1 MTDNNKESSAPGTN
15 VQVAVRCRP
24 LNSREKASGNL
35 HVVNTEPA
43 HHRIRAAHKKL
54 DRTYQYDHVF
64 GPFASQEEV
73 FVSTVEPIVREMLQ
87 GFSTTVFAYG
97 QTGTGKTHT
106 MEGDITSPENMGVIP
121 RSVHAIFDYLDGISA
136 DYTVRTSFLELYNE
150 ELADLLADG
159 NSKSKVVL
167 REDTKRGVVC
177 CGLEEVQ
184 VLTAKDIFN
193 ILGKGIQQR
202 KTAETLMNKNSS
214 RSHSIFTLKIMIK
227 ECMPDGQEAMRNGQ
241 LNLVD
246 LAGSECVGRSG
257 ATNARARE
265 AGNINQSLLTLG
277 RVITA
282 LVEHHPHVP
291 YRDSKLTRLLQES
304 LGGRA
309 KTCIIATVT
318 ASSDALEETLSS
330 LDYALKAKSIQNK
343 PVANQKLSKTHLL
356 KEYAGEVESLRSML
370 QASRDKNGVYI
381 EPWRFDQMENTLASQ
396 GNQIAEMEGVLH
408 SRNSE
413 TKELKAE
420 RDAFKT
426 KGEELEEEL
435 EASKG
440 REEAISATLEETKD
454 HLRRTEV
461 HLVESQARETA
472 LKAKLAS
479 TEQELQAT
487 KVELSA
493 TRAVVAEQASTE
505 RALLSEAAQ
514 TTASLGAAEKDVEGL
529 REKVARQ
536 GEEAAEKRSNAASF
550 GGSATAATNDVSEA
564 VARFSGE
571 HLKGCSDL
579 KEFLASAEAAA
590 RAASV
595 ELSAAAAQALKEADL
610 KCKEMADGVSTGA
623 ASTDELVTA
632 AASALETALAGQ
644 KECIE
649 LWGVEMAGSLE
660 SLRSGLET
668 HEGDLATLCEDVGR
682 RADQARKEMV
692 EFKEKCANELAEV
705 RTWADG
711 RIAAQTEQMELQSE
725 EAKLVAARSKEET
738 KVEVARLMESFS
750 TLMSGLQTNAA
761 ARADSQAAAAG
772 EAWSR
777 SISAARSLG
786 PEVSQKMGGIAESV
800 ADGSEKVVQRMALS
814 STATINSI
822 KEQHSAAVRFVGSTG
837 AVSDS
842 FSEGAARVSG
852 LADDASSSLKENV
865 AAVSEG
871 VGSTADACATA
882 AETLSKASG
891 ESVESIAAL
900 AETAGKASAELA
912 LEGGTKVEGLTAA
925 VSGLGSSHSSS
936 LGLCVRHIDEHVEEA
951 CAVRGPYGGTP
962 EKKAYPRPE
971 KFSTTRPHKIIM
983 SECRGGNLERAF
995 FSPPRSPLE
1004 AQQVIS
1010 SAGSAASSTY
1020 EEEGGDEG
1028 EPSPDNADEEVPSDG
1043 GMLEAGV
1050 VEEAEEGGGEAEDDE
1065 EQEQEQEQ
1073 EQQEMGDTEKD
1084 LPAMLDGDGSG
1095 GGGDDVGGVDAATS
1109 SGSENRSEKDGGSSI
1124 GPTTNT
1130 NTTTTTTAAE
1140 TKVADPAD
1148 FGAKRADRAS
1158 RIAART
1164 SALNRTEERG
1174 RAPHSPLGE
1183 ATSASNNKPRSKIP
1197 AARRTTRRTRGA
1209 GL

>member
-1 MTDNNKESSAPGTN
+1 MGDKENSAGTH

-35 HVVNTEPA
+35 HVVNTESA
-43 HHRIRAAHKKL
+43 HNRIRVAHKKL

-73 FVSTVEPIVREMLQ
+73 FVSTVEPIVREMLQQ

-121 RSVHAIFDYLDGISA
+121 RSVHAIFNYLDGISA

-150 ELADLLADG
+150 ELADLLADA

-202 KTAETLMNKNSS
+202 KTAQTLMNKNSS

-227 ECMPDGQEAMRNGQ
+227 ECMPDGQEVMRNGQ

-257 ATNARARE
+257 AKHARARE

-318 ASSDALEETLSS
+318 SSSDALDETLSS
-330 LDYALKAKSIQNK
+330 LDYALKAKSIENK

-396 GNQIAEMEGVLH
+396 GNQIGEMEAVLH

-440 REEAISATLEETKD
+440 REEALSATLQETQGR
-454 HLRRTEV
+454 LERTEAD
-461 HLVESQARETA
+461 LVASQEQVAD
-472 LKAKLAS
+472 LQKKLAS
-479 TEQELQAT
+479 TERELEAT
-487 KVELSA
+487 RVELAA
-493 TRAVVAEQASTE
+493 TRVVVEEQASTE
-505 RALLSEAAQ
+505 RALLSEAAM
-514 TTASLGAAEKDVEGL
+514 TEASLEAAERDVDGL
-529 REKVARQ
+529 RAKVARQ
-536 GEEAAEKRSNAASF
+536 EEEAAVKRDNAASF
-550 GGSATAATNDVSEA
+550 GNTATAATRDVSD
-564 VARFSGE
+564 ARISEGNGSGR
-571 HLKGCSDL
+571 GGVGRRGPMRN
-579 KEFLASAEAAA
+579 EAAERKIMRTER
-590 RAASV
+590 RAKGSNPSNLPTSRLA
-595 ELSAAAAQALKEADL
+595 EQADL
-610 KCKEMADGVSTGA
+610 KCKEIASGVSTGA
-623 ASTDELVTA
+623 ASTEDLMTTTV
-632 AASALETALAGQ
+632 SALDKAVAEQ
-644 KECIE
+644 KAAMST
-649 LWGVEMAGSLE
+649 WGEEMARSLD
-660 SLRSGLET
+660 SLRNGLET
-668 HEGDLATLCEDVGR
+668 HESDLVTLCKDVER
-682 RADQARKEMV
+682 RAEQAGKEMV
-692 EFKEKCANELAEV
+692 DFKDKCASELAEV
-705 RTWADG
+705 RSWADE

-725 EAKLVAARSKEET
+725 QAKVVAARSKEET
-738 KVEVARLMESFS
+738 KVEVAQLMESLS

-786 PEVSQKMGGIAESV
+786 PEVSRKMGGIAESV
-800 ADGSEKVVQRMALS
+800 ASRSEVVVQNLALS
-814 STATINSI
+814 ANATASNV
-822 KEQHSAAVRFVGSTG
+822 KERQSAAAAFAASTG
-837 AVSDS
+837 TVSDA
-842 FSEGAARVSG
+842 FETGAGRLSN
-852 LADDASSSLKENV
+852 LADDASSSMKENL
-865 AAVSEG
+865 AAVSEA
-871 VGSTADACATA
+871 VGGTAEACRASADNLSKGTALA
-882 AETLSKASG
+882 AE
-891 ESVESIAAL
+891 EIAAL
-900 AETAGKASAELA
+900 AVSADSNAAAMA
-912 LEGGTKVEGLTAA
+912 LQGGEQVEGLTAA
-925 VSGLGSSHSSS
+925 VGSLESSHAASI
-936 LGLCVRHIDEHVEEA
+936 GQCARQIEDHVEEA
-951 CAVRGPYGGTP
+951 CAVREPSGGTP
-962 EKKAYPRPE
+962 NKKNYPRPS
-971 KFSTTRPHKIIM
+971 KFSTTRPHEDIM
-983 SECRGGNLERAF
+983 SEARGGAKSGNQ
-995 FSPPRSPLE
+995 LE
-1004 AQQVIS
+1004 AFPSSSQVQAVVQQPPP
-1010 SAGSAASSTY
+1010 GDSTPPDDS
-1020 EEEGGDEG
+1020 ERDAVGGGDAER
-1028 EPSPDNADEEVPSDG
+1028 EVAPG
-1043 GMLEAGV
+1043 
-1050 VEEAEEGGGEAEDDE
+1050 E
-1065 EQEQEQEQ
+1065 EQE
-1073 EQQEMGDTEKD
+1073 KD
-1084 LPAMLDGDGSG
+1084 RDHTAVAVLE
-1095 GGGDDVGGVDAATS
+1095 GVPPESPERHPDAATVPADINNEGRAS
-1109 SGSENRSEKDGGSSI
+1109 PSGEENLSAARDTNGGRGGEEDGQAPSEAATKPGGDADGTLE
-1124 GPTTNT
+1124 PTPPLCEATNT
-1130 NTTTTTTAAE
+1130 SN
-1140 TKVADPAD
+1140 K
-1148 FGAKRADRAS
+1148 
-1158 RIAART
+1158 
-1164 SALNRTEERG
+1164 
-1174 RAPHSPLGE
+1174 AP
-1183 ATSASNNKPRSKIP
+1183 PRSKIP
-1197 AARRTTRRTRGA
+1197 TVRRVTRRTRGA
-1209 GL
+1209 V